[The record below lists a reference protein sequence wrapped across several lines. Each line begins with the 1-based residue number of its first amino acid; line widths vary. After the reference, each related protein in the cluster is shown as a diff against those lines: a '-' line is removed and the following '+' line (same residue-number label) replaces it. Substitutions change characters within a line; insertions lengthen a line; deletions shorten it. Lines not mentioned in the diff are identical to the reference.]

1 MIKDTVK
8 ESRSYRRFDAKV
20 KISRDTLR
28 ELIELARFSPSA
40 RNQQALKF
48 MLSDTPQKNDL
59 VFPALSWAGALKGWR
74 GPEEGERP
82 AAYII
87 VLGDTQLSQDFGCD
101 HGIAAQSMLLGAVE
115 KGFGGC
121 MLGAIKRDL
130 LRGNL
135 NIPQRYQILLVVA
148 LGKPAE
154 KIVLEDTEEGAD
166 TSYYRDEED
175 AHHVPKRPL
184 DELIL
189 S

>member
-1 MIKDTVK
+1 MIKDIVK
-8 ESRSYRRFDAKV
+8 QSRSYRRFDGKV
-20 KISRDTLR
+20 KIPGTTLR

-48 MLSDTPQKNDL
+48 MISDTPEKNDL
-59 VFPALSWAGALKGWR
+59 IFPALSWAGSLKGWE
-74 GPEEGERP
+74 GPKEDERP

-87 VLGDTQLSQDFGCD
+87 VLGDSQASKDFGCD

-130 LRGNL
+130 LRENL
-135 NIPQRYQILLVVA
+135 KIPQRYKILLVVA

-154 KIVLEDTEEGAD
+154 KIVLEDTEEGAG
-166 TSYYRDEED
+166 TEYYRDEKD
-175 AHHVPKRPL
+175 VHHVPKRPL
-184 DELIL
+184 DELII